1 MNLCVMLMWS
11 DTPTKSSYCTCSL
24 FRKRKA
30 VELEA
35 EYSYTASVPPRL
47 KFWVETLIGWDTL
60 GKNPVFQKI

>member
-1 MNLCVMLMWS
+1 MNTCVALMWS
-11 DTPTKSSYCTCSL
+11 DTPAKSSYCTYSL

-47 KFWVETLIGWDTL
+47 KFWVETLIG
-60 GKNPVFQKI
+60 